1 VAATIVVP
9 LDGSEL
15 SERALPYARGVAK
28 REGDDVLFVSAVEIP
43 VEFTPV
49 PSATIPLGSEI
60 DDWTTERHKYLEAV
74 AATFPGIRATYKV
87 VIGAPADVV
96 IEAIRELTNPLVVMA
111 SHGRSGLSRLFAGS
125 VATRILGEV
134 HCPILLIRAG
144 LPELPAGATA
154 PFAKGLVPLDGSD
167 FGERVLTDGLGAV
180 DASEMA
186 LHLIRVIDIPVMT
199 MAAAGD
205 PAGAMNYGLV
215 SEYMDAS
222 RAEAEEYLKQLS
234 TKLGADGRAVT
245 WEIRDGD
252 VGHEIVEVAEQ
263 QKADVIAMST
273 HGRGGLGRLV
283 FGSVAEK
290 VLHSAKSPLLLIR
303 PKE

>member
-1 VAATIVVP
+1 
-9 LDGSEL
+9 
-15 SERALPYARGVAK
+15 
-28 REGDDVLFVSAVEIP
+28 
-43 VEFTPV
+43 
-49 PSATIPLGSEI
+49 
-60 DDWTTERHKYLEAV
+60 
-74 AATFPGIRATYKV
+74 
-87 VIGAPADVV
+87 
-96 IEAIRELTNPLVVMA
+96 MA

-125 VATRILGEV
+125 VATRILREV

-167 FGERVLTDGLGAV
+167 FGERILTDAI
-180 DASEMA
+180 DAIDDSDMA

-205 PAGAMNYGLV
+205 PSAAMNYGLV

-222 RAEAEEYLKQLS
+222 REEAEEYLKQLATRLS
-234 TKLGADGRAVT
+234 SNGRVVT

-252 VGHEIVEVAEQ
+252 VGHEIIEAAEQ
-263 QKADVIAMST
+263 HNADVIAMST

-290 VLHSAKSPLLLIR
+290 VLHNAKSPLLLIR
-303 PKE
+303 PKD